1 MPSPVS
7 SSPSRLSVV
16 GSWTGLWGPASPP
29 MCQVNGSLLVA
40 PPLPSAG
47 SRPARF
53 PVFIGTT
60 KVLRLPA
67 HACLLPYGFGHRP
80 HVRLLCSWSPRR
92 SRWVRRKPVRPGTLD
107 QPTFPARHLAH
118 VGACGISQVSWRS
131 ILCLCPAPRP
141 RPSRQDLAL
150 AILPMLPPGNPDRRP
165 QRVHNLEAS
174 TGL

>member
-16 GSWTGLWGPASPP
+16 GSWTGLWGPVSPP
-29 MCQVNGSLLVA
+29 LCRVNGSLLVA
-40 PPLPSAG
+40 PPFPLPGPGQPG
-47 SRPARF
+47 SPSS
-53 PVFIGTT
+53 PGPM

-67 HACLLPYGFGHRP
+67 HACPVPYGFGHRP
-80 HVRLLCSWSPRR
+80 QVRLLCSWSPKR
-92 SRWVRRKPVRPGTLD
+92 SRWVRRKPIRPGTLD
-107 QPTFPARHLAH
+107 QPAFPARHVAH
-118 VGACGISQVSWRS
+118 VGACGISQVSWRT

-150 AILPMLPPGNPDRRP
+150 AILPMLPSGHPGRRP
-165 QRVHNLEAS
+165 QRVHNLEAN